1 MSATYQQGSVSKVVM
16 IRLNPG
22 KDLIEGITEVCHTH
36 GLKSGVI
43 TSCIGSLQRASFFT
57 VIPLPNKM
65 GAGYGDPV
73 VMEGPL
79 ELVSA
84 QGTIGLDV
92 DANLLIHMHA
102 SLGDG
107 RGNLYGGHLIKGK
120 CPILITGEIMIAFL
134 EGVRVVQRHDP
145 ETDMKLLGF
154 VK

>member
-1 MSATYQQGSVSKVVM
+1 MGSTNQQGSVSKVVM
-16 IRLNPG
+16 IQLNPG
-22 KDLIEGITEVCHTH
+22 KDLIEGITEVCQAHKM
-36 GLKSGVI
+36 KSGVI

-57 VIPLPNKM
+57 AIPLPNKM

-92 DANLLIHMHA
+92 EANMLIHMHA

-107 RGNLYGGHLIKGK
+107 KGNVYGGHLIKGK
-120 CPILITGEIMIAFL
+120 CPILITCEVMVAFL
-134 EGVRVVQRHDP
+134 EGVRAVQKHDP